1 MQPIFRKMQLYHPA
15 SKSYVHQE
23 APSLWMHKLLTAAL
37 LSVLSGLVMPDKCCV
52 VYVNPLGVAAPTLQ
66 KLKED
71 ILTAEEFEHL
81 PDSVQFEETDCSYR
95 DILAKARSRT
105 EQLEMFFILDE
116 NSADRGAV
124 LAVETRQYVG
134 EKGIE
139 FRYPS
144 ACSSRRFYVAP
155 KEASIVACNIDLAN
169 IGWEDYAENLDRNG
183 VFHA

>member
-1 MQPIFRKMQLYHPA
+1 
-15 SKSYVHQE
+15 
-23 APSLWMHKLLTAAL
+23 MHKPLTAAL
-37 LSVLSGLVMPDKCCV
+37 LSAVTGLIMPDKCCV
-52 VYVNPLGVAAPTLQ
+52 VYVNPRGIAAPTLQ

-71 ILTAEEFEHL
+71 IMTTEDFAHL
-81 PDSVQFEETDCSYR
+81 PENVQFEETDCSYR

-105 EQLEMFFILDE
+105 EQLEIFFIL
-116 NSADRGAV
+116 NARSAERGAL

-144 ACSSRRFYVAP
+144 ACSSRRFHISP
-155 KEASIVACNIDLAN
+155 KEASIMACNIDIAN
-169 IGWEDYAENLDRNG
+169 VDWEDYAESLDRNS